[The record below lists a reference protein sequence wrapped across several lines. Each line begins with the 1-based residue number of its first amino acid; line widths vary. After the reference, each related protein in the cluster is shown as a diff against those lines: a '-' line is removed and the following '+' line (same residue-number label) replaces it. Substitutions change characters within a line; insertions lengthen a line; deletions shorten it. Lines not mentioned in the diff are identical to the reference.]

1 MPLEDEEILT
11 QWLSAK
17 RGQKV
22 HITVPQKGDKERLV
36 ELAAK
41 NASMVLIQ
49 DSEQIKREELRTIG
63 AMNQVG
69 TWIGPSKSQPD

>member
-1 MPLEDEEILT
+1 M
-11 QWLSAK
+11 
-17 RGQKV
+17 
-22 HITVPQKGDKERLV
+22 PQKGDKERLV

-41 NASMVLIQ
+41 NASMVLVQ

-69 TWIGPSKSQPD
+69 SWINSSKGQPDSKPLTFLISAA